1 MQIKRKRKKEKD
13 FTVLESII
21 KKKKRRNYM
30 KIGHVGQRSVWAKL
44 RTLWKK
50 MKQEQGRNDDQYVKR
65 IGYIIDRWRRKEL
78 NTKEKEQ
85 RRIIIR

>member
-1 MQIKRKRKKEKD
+1 
-13 FTVLESII
+13 
-21 KKKKRRNYM
+21 M

-85 RRIIIR
+85 RRMIIR